1 MRFNPSAVQLEDLRR
16 RLELVYGRPF
26 DEAETLEIAE
36 RLYLLY
42 EELKGL

>member
-1 MRFNPSAVQLEDLRR
+1 MTFNTSAEQSEDLRR
-16 RLELVYGRPF
+16 RLELVYARAF
-26 DEAETLEIAE
+26 DEAETREIAE